1 MLLGTKASPRFLST
15 APIPLIDQEIAR
27 MSKKHP
33 FSRPERKDGGETN
46 FKRDG
51 FEDEDEDEDE
61 SESPTANAKEAAIV
75 GLTYNLREMGKV
87 KSSDC
92 L

>member
-1 MLLGTKASPRFLST
+1 
-15 APIPLIDQEIAR
+15 

-33 FSRPERKDGGETN
+33 FSCPERKDGGETN

-61 SESPTANAKEAAIV
+61 NESPNANAKEALKSNA
-75 GLTYNLREMGKV
+75 GLATKVTKSAKGRRVNREWRE
-87 KSSDC
+87 
-92 L
+92 